1 MNDEKK
7 GNAIALLPLDV
18 FMALFLGV
26 SLIMKDFY
34 KMPVVVALI
43 IASTIAILQNRKVSI
58 DAKVEQFCKGA
69 GDSSIILMCL
79 IFILAGAFAEVSK
92 SMGAVDATVNLGLAV
107 FPPSLMVAGMFV
119 IGSFLSM
126 SLGTSV
132 GTIVTLAPIAVGIA
146 EKTGLP
152 VGFLIAAVVSGAMF
166 GDGLS
171 MISNSTVA
179 ATKTQDVE
187 MVDKFKANFKIV
199 LPAAIITLIIYAFL
213 TLGMDVN
220 ATEAYDYE
228 LIKIIPYVAV
238 LVIALTGLNVVLV
251 LVGGIVLSAIIGLIY
266 GSFDI
271 FTVFQLSLKGIAGM
285 EDISIISILI
295 GGMGEL
301 TKVNGGIDFL
311 LHTIQKRIHSEKGAE
326 FGIGILV
333 SLVDLCTA
341 NNTVSIIIVG
351 SLTKNLSEKYGVDRR
366 KAASLLDTFACFI
379 QGCIPYGAQLL
390 VASSLAVISPFSIMQ
405 YLYYPYLLGVASVV
419 AILLGIP
426 KFKTPIKGDS
436 LSAAQTMSSSN
447 K

>member
-1 MNDEKK
+1 
-7 GNAIALLPLDV
+7 
-18 FMALFLGV
+18 
-26 SLIMKDFY
+26 
-34 KMPVVVALI
+34 
-43 IASTIAILQNRKVSI
+43 
-58 DAKVEQFCKGA
+58 
-69 GDSSIILMCL
+69 
-79 IFILAGAFAEVSK
+79 
-92 SMGAVDATVNLGLAV
+92 
-107 FPPSLMVAGMFV
+107 MFV

>member
-1 MNDEKK
+1 
-7 GNAIALLPLDV
+7 
-18 FMALFLGV
+18 
-26 SLIMKDFY
+26 
-34 KMPVVVALI
+34 
-43 IASTIAILQNRKVSI
+43 
-58 DAKVEQFCKGA
+58 
-69 GDSSIILMCL
+69 
-79 IFILAGAFAEVSK
+79 
-92 SMGAVDATVNLGLAV
+92 
-107 FPPSLMVAGMFV
+107 
-119 IGSFLSM
+119 
-126 SLGTSV
+126 
-132 GTIVTLAPIAVGIA
+132 
-146 EKTGLP
+146 
-152 VGFLIAAVVSGAMF
+152 
-166 GDGLS
+166 
-171 MISNSTVA
+171 
-179 ATKTQDVE
+179 
-187 MVDKFKANFKIV
+187 
-199 LPAAIITLIIYAFL
+199 
-213 TLGMDVN
+213 
-220 ATEAYDYE
+220 
-228 LIKIIPYVAV
+228 
-238 LVIALTGLNVVLV
+238 
-251 LVGGIVLSAIIGLIY
+251 
-266 GSFDI
+266 
-271 FTVFQLSLKGIAGM
+271 
-285 EDISIISILI
+285 
-295 GGMGEL
+295 MGEL